1 MRVLRPGVTGS
12 DVMEMQA
19 MLAKLAYDPG
29 PADGVFGPRTQAAV
43 SAFQRDFGLVP
54 DGIVGAN
61 ARRAMERFLLG
72 YDIYTIRQGDT
83 LYGIAQ
89 RYGIRLPLLIAAN
102 PDADPQR
109 LAAGQRITVPYG
121 FDVVDTN
128 IGYTYAVLQRDVQG
142 LAARYPFIE
151 TGTIGSSVLG
161 KNLYYI
167 RLGIGARTVLYNAAH
182 HALEWITSPVLMK
195 FAEEYAKACTL
206 RQRLGGY
213 SPCDLWDDVSIYIVP
228 MVNPD
233 GVDLV
238 IDGLQPGN
246 PYAQQLIRW
255 NNGSAEFSRRWQAN
269 IRGVD
274 LNHNY
279 NANWEESVRAAEALG
294 ITGPGP
300 TRYSGPFPV
309 SEPETRAMVDFT
321 GALNPRL
328 VMAYHSQGEVIF
340 WDFKNLAPPE
350 ARTIG
355 QRLSALSGYALAAPE
370 GIASYAGYKDW
381 FIQDYRRPG
390 YTIEVGRGQ
399 NPLPI
404 MQFNAIYADN
414 LPMLLY
420 AATVY

>member
-1 MRVLRPGVTGS
+1 MMRVLRLGTAGS
-12 DVMEMQA
+12 DVMEVQA
-19 MLAKLAYDPG
+19 MLQKLGYDPG
-29 PADGVFGPRTQAAV
+29 LVDGRFGPRTQTAV
-43 SAFQRDFGLVP
+43 AAFQHNFGLVP

-61 ARRAMERFLLG
+61 TWRVMEPFLLG
-72 YDIYTIRQGDT
+72 YATYIVRPGDT
-83 LYGIAQ
+83 LYGITQ
-89 RYGIRLPLLIAAN
+89 KFGTQMLLLTTAN
-102 PDADPQR
+102 PGLDPQN
-109 LAAGQRITVPYG
+109 LNVGQRIVVPYG

-142 LAARYPFIE
+142 LKARYPFIE
-151 TGTIGSSVLG
+151 TGTIGRSVLG

-167 RLGIGARTVLYNAAH
+167 RLGTGAKTVLYNAAH

-195 FAEEYAKACTL
+195 FAEDYANAYA
-206 RQRLGGY
+206 RGQNLGGFV
-213 SPCDLWDDVSIYIVP
+213 PADIWNNVSIYLVP

-238 IDGLQPGN
+238 INGLQPDN
-246 PYAQQLIRW
+246 PYYDRLIRW
-255 NNGSAEFSRRWQAN
+255 NNGSMDFSRNWEAN

-279 NANWEESVRAAEALG
+279 NAAWEKSKQAEAVMG

-300 TRYSGPFPV
+300 TRYSGPSPE
-309 SEPETRAMVDFT
+309 SEPETQAMANLTRRLD
-321 GALNPRL
+321 PRL

-340 WDFKNLAPPE
+340 WDFENLAPPE
-350 ARTIG
+350 AETIG
-355 QRLSALSGYALAAPE
+355 QQLSALSGYELAAPE

-390 YTIEVGRGQ
+390 YTIEVGQGR

-404 MQFNAIYADN
+404 SQFDGIYADN

-420 AATVY
+420 AATV